1 MTQSGWVADLI
12 RDFCPRVTVELVVI
26 KTQGDILQDVS
37 LAKIGGKGLFVK
49 EIEESLLRG
58 DVDLAVHSMK
68 DVPVELPPGLEIT
81 ITPQREDPR
90 DVLISRDGL
99 MIETM
104 PPGARIGTGSLRRGI
119 QIRNRMPQL
128 EVAPIRGNLDTR
140 IRKVS
145 EGLLDGVLVAAAGMK
160 RMGWEDRISQFL
172 PPDIVLPAACQGILG
187 IETRQGDSL
196 RDALTFLHD
205 PETGVEL
212 SGERAFLRRLGGGC
226 QLPVAVFAQKTGELI
241 HIEALVGS
249 LDGKTVIRQDIF
261 GPAADASE
269 LGDKLAVDIL
279 DRGGREILAE
289 VYFAEPRHHQHYFKH
304 NPSGD

>member
-1 MTQSGWVADLI
+1 MADLI
-12 RDFCPRVTVELVVI
+12 RAQYPALTVELLVI

-68 DVPVELPPGLEIT
+68 DVPVDLPAGLEIT
-81 ITPQREDPR
+81 ITPKREDPR

-99 MIETM
+99 KIEAL
-104 PPGARIGTGSLRRGI
+104 PQGSRIGTGSLRRGI
-119 QIRNRMPQL
+119 QIRNRMQQL
-128 EVAPIRGNLDTR
+128 EVVPIRGNLDTR

-187 IETRQGDSL
+187 IETRQGNPL
-196 RDALTFLHD
+196 RNDLDFLHHA
-205 PETGVEL
+205 ETWTEL
-212 SGERAFLRRLGGGC
+212 SGERAFLKRLGGGC
-226 QLPVAVFAQKTGELI
+226 QLPIAVFAQKTGELI
-241 HIEALVGS
+241 HIEALVGT
-249 LDGKTVIRQDIF
+249 LDGKTIVRQDIS
-261 GPAADASE
+261 GPATEAAAM
-269 LGDKLAVDIL
+269 GDSLALDIL
-279 DRGGREILAE
+279 NQGGREILEAA
-289 VYFAEPRHHQHYFKH
+289 YASP
-304 NPSGD
+304 

>member
-1 MTQSGWVADLI
+1 MTQSGWVADRI

-104 PPGARIGTGSLRRGI
+104 PPGARIGTGSFRRGI
-119 QIRNRMPQL
+119 QIKNRMEQL
-128 EVAPIRGNLDTR
+128 EVVPIRGNLDTR

-145 EGLLDGVLVAAAGMK
+145 DGLLDGVLVAAAGMK
-160 RMGWEDRISQFL
+160 RMGWGDRISQFL
-172 PPDIVLPAACQGILG
+172 PPDIMLPAACQGILG
-187 IETRQGDSL
+187 IESRQGDPL
-196 RDALTFLHD
+196 RNDLDFLHD
-205 PETGVEL
+205 PETWVEL
-212 SGERAFLRRLGGGC
+212 SGERTFLKRLGGGC
-226 QLPVAVFAQKTGELI
+226 QLPVAVFGQKIEDFI
-241 HIEALVGS
+241 RIEALVGT

-289 VYFAEPRHHQHYFKH
+289 V
-304 NPSGD
+304 